1 MSPVF
6 RLQAPSLIAARIRKS
21 RSGKVEVHREFRWGQ
36 ALNVVISWQI
46 LIRTPTRRMVD
57 PQLNCSFCDQHLC
70 PDSRSSHRSLPA
82 DTDRSTRL

>member
-1 MSPVF
+1 MRPVF

-46 LIRTPTRRMVD
+46 LIRTPSLFGGGCRAD
-57 PQLNCSFCDQHLC
+57 LQLLRPTSV
-70 PDSRSSHRSLPA
+70 P
-82 DTDRSTRL
+82 